1 MTNSKNSTNNSSKSD
16 ELYAIAE
23 TSGQQFWFEVNR
35 YYDIDRLNAKEKDK
49 ITLEKVLLLKDN
61 DSITIGKPYVKDAK
75 IELEV
80 VSHKRDKKI
89 LVYKMR
95 PKKKT
100 RRKMGHRQELTR
112 VMVKSIKIGKS
123 VPKSSS
129 KKEETVKKETKPKS
143 EKSTN
148 LTILMAH
155 KKGTGSTRNGRD
167 SNSKRLGVKAYGGEK
182 VTAGSILIRQRGT
195 SFLPGINVGKGKDD
209 TLFALKEGTVSF
221 ESIKRNLRNRKRVNI
236 VI

>member
-1 MTNSKNSTNNSSKSD
+1 MTNSKKSSNNSKNN

-49 ITLEKVLLLKDN
+49 ITIEKVLVLKDKE
-61 DSITIGKPYVKDAK
+61 SINIGKPYVKDAK

-123 VPKSSS
+123 STKSSS
-129 KKEETVKKETKPKS
+129 KKEETVKKGTKPKS

-148 LTILMAH
+148 
-155 KKGTGSTRNGRD
+155 
-167 SNSKRLGVKAYGGEK
+167 
-182 VTAGSILIRQRGT
+182 
-195 SFLPGINVGKGKDD
+195 
-209 TLFALKEGTVSF
+209 
-221 ESIKRNLRNRKRVNI
+221 
-236 VI
+236 

>member
-1 MTNSKNSTNNSSKSD
+1 MTNLKKSSNNSENN

-49 ITLEKVLLLKDN
+49 ITLEKVLLLKDKN
-61 DSITIGKPYVKDAK
+61 SITIGKPYVKDAK

-112 VMVKSIKIGKS
+112 VMVKSISLGKS
-123 VPKSSS
+123 APKSSS
-129 KKEETVKKETKPKS
+129 KKETVKKETKPKS
-143 EKSTN
+143 ENSTN
-148 LTILMAH
+148 
-155 KKGTGSTRNGRD
+155 
-167 SNSKRLGVKAYGGEK
+167 
-182 VTAGSILIRQRGT
+182 
-195 SFLPGINVGKGKDD
+195 
-209 TLFALKEGTVSF
+209 
-221 ESIKRNLRNRKRVNI
+221 
-236 VI
+236 

>member
-1 MTNSKNSTNNSSKSD
+1 MTNSKNTTNSSKSN
-16 ELYAIAE
+16 EMYAIAE
-23 TSGQQFWFEVNR
+23 TSGQQFWFEENK

-49 ITLEKVLLLKDN
+49 ITLEKVLLLKDKN
-61 DSITIGKPYVKDAK
+61 SITIGKPYVKDAK

-112 VMVKSIKIGKS
+112 VMVKSITLGKS
-123 VPKSSS
+123 SPKSSI
-129 KKEETVKKETKPKS
+129 KKDTAKKETKPKS

-148 LTILMAH
+148 
-155 KKGTGSTRNGRD
+155 
-167 SNSKRLGVKAYGGEK
+167 
-182 VTAGSILIRQRGT
+182 
-195 SFLPGINVGKGKDD
+195 
-209 TLFALKEGTVSF
+209 
-221 ESIKRNLRNRKRVNI
+221 
-236 VI
+236 

>member
-1 MTNSKNSTNNSSKSD
+1 MTNSKNTTNNSKSN

-23 TSGQQFWFEVNR
+23 TSGQQFWFEENK

-49 ITLEKVLLLKDN
+49 ITLEKVLLLKDKDTIN
-61 DSITIGKPYVKDAK
+61 IGKPYVKDAK

-80 VSHKRDKKI
+80 ISHRRDKKI

-112 VMVKSIKIGKS
+112 VMVKSITLGKS
-123 VPKSSS
+123 SPKLSA
-129 KKEETVKKETKPKS
+129 KKDTVKKETKPKS

-148 LTILMAH
+148 
-155 KKGTGSTRNGRD
+155 
-167 SNSKRLGVKAYGGEK
+167 
-182 VTAGSILIRQRGT
+182 
-195 SFLPGINVGKGKDD
+195 
-209 TLFALKEGTVSF
+209 
-221 ESIKRNLRNRKRVNI
+221 
-236 VI
+236 

>member
-1 MTNSKNSTNNSSKSD
+1 MTNPKNSSNNSSKSN

-49 ITLEKVLLLKDN
+49 ITLEKVLLLKDK
-61 DSITIGKPYVKDAK
+61 DSITVGKPYVKDAK

-80 VSHKRDKKI
+80 VSHKRDTKI
-89 LVYKMR
+89 LVFKMR

-112 VMVKSIKIGKS
+112 VMVKSIKTG
-123 VPKSSS
+123 KSSS
-129 KKEETVKKETKPKS
+129 KSSSQKETVKKETKPKS

-148 LTILMAH
+148 
-155 KKGTGSTRNGRD
+155 
-167 SNSKRLGVKAYGGEK
+167 
-182 VTAGSILIRQRGT
+182 
-195 SFLPGINVGKGKDD
+195 
-209 TLFALKEGTVSF
+209 
-221 ESIKRNLRNRKRVNI
+221 
-236 VI
+236 

>member
-1 MTNSKNSTNNSSKSD
+1 MTNSKTSSSNSSKSN

-35 YYDIDRLNAKEKDK
+35 YYDVDRLNAKEKDK
-49 ITLEKVLLLKDN
+49 ITLEKVLLLKDK
-61 DSITIGKPYVKDAK
+61 DSITIGKPYIKNAK

-112 VMVKSIKIGKS
+112 VMVKSISIA
-123 VPKSSS
+123 SSS
-129 KKEETVKKETKPKS
+129 PKTTSKTEVKK
-143 EKSTN
+143 KST
-148 LTILMAH
+148 
-155 KKGTGSTRNGRD
+155 STKA
-167 SNSKRLGVKAYGGEK
+167 SNPE
-182 VTAGSILIRQRGT
+182 
-195 SFLPGINVGKGKDD
+195 N
-209 TLFALKEGTVSF
+209 
-221 ESIKRNLRNRKRVNI
+221 
-236 VI
+236 

>member
-1 MTNSKNSTNNSSKSD
+1 MTNSQNSSNSSSKNN

-23 TSGQQFWFEVNR
+23 TSGQQFWFEVDR

-49 ITLEKVLLLKDN
+49 ITLEKVLLLKDK

-112 VMVKSIKIGKS
+112 VMVKSIKIENS
-123 VPKSSS
+123 SPKTSS
-129 KKEETVKKETKPKS
+129 KKEENIKKETKPKS
-143 EKSTN
+143 EKSPN
-148 LTILMAH
+148 
-155 KKGTGSTRNGRD
+155 
-167 SNSKRLGVKAYGGEK
+167 
-182 VTAGSILIRQRGT
+182 
-195 SFLPGINVGKGKDD
+195 
-209 TLFALKEGTVSF
+209 
-221 ESIKRNLRNRKRVNI
+221 
-236 VI
+236 

>member
-1 MTNSKNSTNNSSKSD
+1 MTNSKKTSNNSSQSN

-49 ITLEKVLLLKDN
+49 ITLEKVLLLKDKE
-61 DSITIGKPYVKDAK
+61 SITIGKPYIKDAK

-112 VMVKSIKIGKS
+112 VMVKSITIGKS
-123 VPKSSS
+123 SPKSSS
-129 KKEETVKKETKPKS
+129 QKKETVKKETKPKS

-148 LTILMAH
+148 
-155 KKGTGSTRNGRD
+155 
-167 SNSKRLGVKAYGGEK
+167 
-182 VTAGSILIRQRGT
+182 
-195 SFLPGINVGKGKDD
+195 
-209 TLFALKEGTVSF
+209 
-221 ESIKRNLRNRKRVNI
+221 
-236 VI
+236 

>member
-1 MTNSKNSTNNSSKSD
+1 MTNSKNTTNNSKSN

-23 TSGQQFWFEVNR
+23 TSGQQFWFEENK

-49 ITLEKVLLLKDN
+49 ITLEKVLLLKDKDTIN
-61 DSITIGKPYVKDAK
+61 IGKPYVKDAK

-80 VSHKRDKKI
+80 ISHRRDKKI

-112 VMVKSIKIGKS
+112 VMVKSISLGKS
-123 VPKSSS
+123 SPKSSA
-129 KKEETVKKETKPKS
+129 KKDTVKKETKPKS

-148 LTILMAH
+148 
-155 KKGTGSTRNGRD
+155 
-167 SNSKRLGVKAYGGEK
+167 
-182 VTAGSILIRQRGT
+182 
-195 SFLPGINVGKGKDD
+195 
-209 TLFALKEGTVSF
+209 
-221 ESIKRNLRNRKRVNI
+221 
-236 VI
+236 

>member
-1 MTNSKNSTNNSSKSD
+1 MPNSKNSSNNSSESN

-23 TSGQQFWFEVNR
+23 TSGQQFWFEVDR

-49 ITLEKVLLLKDN
+49 ITLEKVLVLKDN

-112 VMVKSIKIGKS
+112 VMVKSIKIGKN

-148 LTILMAH
+148 
-155 KKGTGSTRNGRD
+155 
-167 SNSKRLGVKAYGGEK
+167 
-182 VTAGSILIRQRGT
+182 
-195 SFLPGINVGKGKDD
+195 
-209 TLFALKEGTVSF
+209 
-221 ESIKRNLRNRKRVNI
+221 
-236 VI
+236 

>member
-1 MTNSKNSTNNSSKSD
+1 MTNSKKSTSNSSKSND
-16 ELYAIAE
+16 LYAIAE

-49 ITLEKVLLLKDN
+49 ITIEKVLLLKDK
-61 DSITIGKPYVKDAK
+61 DSINVGKPYVKDAR

-100 RRKMGHRQELTR
+100 RKKMGHRQELTR
-112 VMVKSIKIGKS
+112 VMVKSISIGKS
-123 VPKSSS
+123 APKSSS
-129 KKEETVKKETKPKS
+129 KKETKPQP

-148 LTILMAH
+148 
-155 KKGTGSTRNGRD
+155 
-167 SNSKRLGVKAYGGEK
+167 
-182 VTAGSILIRQRGT
+182 
-195 SFLPGINVGKGKDD
+195 
-209 TLFALKEGTVSF
+209 
-221 ESIKRNLRNRKRVNI
+221 
-236 VI
+236 

>member
-1 MTNSKNSTNNSSKSD
+1 MTNSKNSLDNSSKNN

-49 ITLEKVLLLKDN
+49 ITLEKVLLLKDKN
-61 DSITIGKPYVKDAK
+61 NITIGKPYIKNAK

-112 VMVKSIKIGKS
+112 VMVKSITLGKS
-123 VPKSSS
+123 APKSSS
-129 KKEETVKKETKPKS
+129 KKSSVKKETKPKT
-143 EKSTN
+143 EKST
-148 LTILMAH
+148 
-155 KKGTGSTRNGRD
+155 S
-167 SNSKRLGVKAYGGEK
+167 
-182 VTAGSILIRQRGT
+182 
-195 SFLPGINVGKGKDD
+195 
-209 TLFALKEGTVSF
+209 
-221 ESIKRNLRNRKRVNI
+221 
-236 VI
+236 